1 MYRVS
6 GAPDRRS
13 PVETASLVGLLNSN
27 AFVRELLLPEAVLI
41 MLDDRQAWDSIVLD
55 EIAPSILTD
64 GRGDF
69 SLDQRHG
76 IAARDSGKQ
85 DGTARAIGQLR
96 TSSEN
101 VPKRGENVRE

>member
-1 MYRVS
+1 M
-6 GAPDRRS
+6 
-13 PVETASLVGLLNSN
+13 GLLIGN
-27 AFVRELLLPEAVLI
+27 AFVRELLLPEAVL
-41 MLDDRQAWDSIVLD
+41 MTLGDCQAWDSIVLD
-55 EIAPSILTD
+55 EIAPFILTD

-96 TSSEN
+96 TSPS
-101 VPKRGENVRE
+101 NVRKRRENIRK